1 MRLMRLS
8 RMAAQNNM
16 ANLGKSRRFYS
27 YKQST
32 DRKLA
37 PFIKR
42 GWSFVGEEGMRLHE
56 PRQSDR
62 VELDGEEFGSLIV
75 RLLNFLLSGFGVF
88 YIFFLST
95 VSPQKE
101 TAKDY

>member
-1 MRLMRLS
+1 
-8 RMAAQNNM
+8 MAAQNNM
-16 ANLGKSRRFYS
+16 ANLGFYS

-32 DRKLA
+32 YPTLV

-42 GWSFVGEEGMRLHE
+42 GWSFVGEEGMRLPE

-62 VELDGEEFGSLIV
+62 IELDGEEFGSLFV
-75 RLLNFLLSGFGVF
+75 CLLNLLLSGFGVF

-95 VSPQKE
+95 VSPQE
-101 TAKDY
+101 